1 MFSVMSARLAGLRTR
16 YAEPHRSYHGQAH
29 VDALLDG
36 LTQEAGAM
44 RHPAAAELAV
54 WYHDAIYDPAAT
66 DNEDRSAALLLGE
79 MTGLVCPDVL
89 QAAAVMIYATAG
101 HTLPP
106 GLDEE
111 LRADVATFL
120 DLDMAVLGTA
130 PAEYAAYEAG
140 VAAEYAPVYGLE
152 AFRTGRGAFLR
163 GMLARERLFLT
174 ERFHRRLD
182 AVARVNLRHAMAS
195 LGN

>member
-1 MFSVMSARLAGLRTR
+1 MFSVMIARLAGLRMR

-29 VDALLDG
+29 VDTLLEG
-36 LTQEAGAM
+36 LVQEAGAM
-44 RHPAAAELAV
+44 RHRTAAELAV
-54 WYHDAIYDPAAT
+54 WYHDAIYDPAAS
-66 DNEDRSAALLLGE
+66 DNEDRSAALLLNE
-79 MTGLVCPDVL
+79 MAGLVCPDVL
-89 QAAAVMIYATAG
+89 RAAVVMVHATAR
-101 HTLPP
+101 HMLPP

-120 DLDMAVLGTA
+120 DLDMAVLGTDFV
-130 PAEYAAYEAG
+130 EYEAYETG
-140 VAAEYAPVYGLE
+140 IAAEYVPVYGLQ
-152 AFRTGRGAFLR
+152 AFRTGRGAFIR

-182 AVARVNLRHAMAS
+182 TAARVNLRRAIAG

>member
-1 MFSVMSARLAGLRTR
+1 MFSVMNARLAGLRTR
-16 YAEPHRSYHGQAH
+16 YAEPHRSYHGQSH

-54 WYHDAIYDPAAT
+54 WYHDAIYDPAAA
-66 DNEDRSAALLLGE
+66 DNEARSAALLLGE
-79 MTGLVCPDVL
+79 MTGLVCPELL
-89 QAAAVMIYATAG
+89 QVAAMMIHATAG

-106 GLDEE
+106 GLDEG

-120 DLDMAVLGTA
+120 DLDMAVLGAA

-140 VAAEYAPVYGLE
+140 VVAEYVPVYGLE
-152 AFRTGRGAFLR
+152 AVRTGRGAFLL

-174 ERFHRRLD
+174 ERFHRRLN
-182 AVARVNLRHAMAS
+182 AAARVNLRGAMAA
-195 LGN
+195 LGA